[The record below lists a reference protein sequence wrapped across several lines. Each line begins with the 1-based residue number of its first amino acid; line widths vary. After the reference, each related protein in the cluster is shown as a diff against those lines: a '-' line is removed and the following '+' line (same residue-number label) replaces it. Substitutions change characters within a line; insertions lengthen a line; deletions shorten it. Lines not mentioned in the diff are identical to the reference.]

1 MKSDLD
7 RLMDARGMDVLLT
20 LPGENEDP
28 YRTYLANGVDFAG
41 LVVKK
46 RGAPPVLVCNPME
59 RDEAAKSGLTV
70 YTYEDFGRT
79 QLMADYRGEPGK
91 ADAEWYRRI
100 LDKTGAWGKV
110 GVYGLGDINGALR
123 TIRLLE
129 STFGDQIAFVTEPPY
144 QTVFDSA
151 YETKDPD
158 EIARLREVGRLASAT
173 MRAAR
178 EWIASHRAGDGIVIK
193 ADGSPLLIGD
203 VKRFVRQRLFEQ
215 NLENPEDMIFSQG
228 RDSAVPHS
236 KGDDSA
242 PIRLGETIIFDLFPR
257 QSHGYFHDMTRTWC
271 VGYASP
277 DVQMIYDT
285 VMEAY
290 RLSAVAC
297 KPGVLTSTVQEM
309 VCEYFE
315 DLGHPTVLNTPG
327 TQDGYVHSLAHGLGL
342 NVHEAP
348 YFRSHSSKHTLQPG
362 NVFTL
367 EPGLYYP
374 DRGYAV
380 RIEDTVYLNDAG
392 ELETLTDCPY
402 DLVIELKG
410 S

>member
-7 RLMDARGMDVLLT
+7 RLMEARGMDALMT

-28 YRTYLANGVDFAG
+28 YRTYLANGIDFAG
-41 LVVKK
+41 LIVKK
-46 RGAPPVLVCNPME
+46 RGAPPVVVCNAME

-70 YTYEDFGRT
+70 YTYEDFGLT
-79 QLMADYRGEPGK
+79 QLRAEYRGEAGR

-110 GVYGLGDINGALR
+110 GVYGRGDINGALR
-123 TIRLLE
+123 TIHLLE
-129 STFGDQIAFVTEPPY
+129 KSFGGQIEFVTEPAY

-158 EIARLREVGRLASAT
+158 EIAHLREAGRLASAI
-173 MRAAR
+173 MRATR
-178 EWIASHRAGDGIVIK
+178 DWIASHRAGDGIVIK
-193 ADGSPLLIGD
+193 ADGSPLLIGN
-203 VKRFVRQRLFEQ
+203 VKHYVRQRAFEQ

-228 RDSAVPHS
+228 RDAAVPHS
-236 KGDDSA
+236 KGNDNA
-242 PIRLGETIIFDLFPR
+242 PVRLGETIIFDFFPR
-257 QSHGYFHDMTRTWC
+257 QSRGYFHDMTRTWC

-277 DVQMIYDT
+277 EVQVIYDT
-285 VMEAY
+285 VKEAY
-290 RLSAVAC
+290 RLSVEAC
-297 KPGVLTSTVQEM
+297 KVGVLTSAVQEM
-309 VCEYFE
+309 VCEFFE

-327 TQDGYVHSLAHGLGL
+327 TTNGYVHSLAHGLGL

-348 YFRSHSSKHTLQPG
+348 YFRSHSSKHVLQPG
-362 NVFTL
+362 NVFTI

-380 RIEDTVYLNDAG
+380 RIEDTVYLNEAG

-402 DLVIELKG
+402 DLVIEL

>member
-7 RLMDARGMDVLLT
+7 RLMEERGIDALMT

-46 RGAPPVLVCNPME
+46 RGVPPVLVSNPME
-59 RDEAAKSGLTV
+59 RDEAARSGLTV
-70 YTYEDFGRT
+70 YTYEDFGLT
-79 QLMADYRGEPGK
+79 QLRAEHSGEPGK
-91 ADAEWYRRI
+91 ATTEWYCRI

-110 GVYGLGDINGALR
+110 GIYGRGDINGALR

-129 STFGDQIAFVTEPPY
+129 KTFGDRIEFITEPAY
-144 QTVFDSA
+144 QTVFDTA

-158 EIARLREVGRLASAT
+158 EITHLREVGRRASAT

-178 EWIASHRAGDGIVIK
+178 EWVASHRAGDGVVIK
-193 ADGSPLLIGD
+193 ADGAPLLIGD

-215 NLENPEDMIFSQG
+215 NLEDPEEMILSQG

-257 QSHGYFHDMTRTWC
+257 QPRGYFHDMTRTWC

-277 DVQMIYDT
+277 DVQAIYDT
-285 VMEAY
+285 VKEAY
-290 RLSAVAC
+290 RRSFEMC
-297 KPGVLTSTVQEM
+297 RPGVLTSAVQEM

-315 DLGHPTVLNTPG
+315 SLGHPTVLNTPG
-327 TQDGYVHSLAHGLGL
+327 TQDGYVHSLAHGLGM

-362 NVFTL
+362 NVFTI

-392 ELETLTDCPY
+392 VLETLTDCPY
-402 DLVIELKG
+402 VLVIELT
-410 S
+410 